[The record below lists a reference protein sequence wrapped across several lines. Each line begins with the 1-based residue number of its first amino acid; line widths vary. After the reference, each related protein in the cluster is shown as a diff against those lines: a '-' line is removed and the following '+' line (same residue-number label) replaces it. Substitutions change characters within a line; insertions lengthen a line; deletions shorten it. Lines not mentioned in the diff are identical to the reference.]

1 MREREIKT
9 ETWVSGRSSWVNG
22 DFVNW
27 ERDSQ
32 EGSKAGGGQIKTSA
46 LGRLNLTCLGNIQL
60 QMSGEQLDT

>member
-1 MREREIKT
+1 MREKGIKS
-9 ETWVSGRSSWVNG
+9 ETWFYGPISWVNG
-22 DFVNW
+22 DLVNW

-46 LGRLNLTCLGNIQL
+46 LGRLNLTFLGNIQL